1 MRGIK
6 TEKQISEKAPAY
18 DKHVLIHIIYCKMLS
33 SKLEHMEKKNQ
44 NNRSY
49 LPLVL
54 MHTVTLTSLK
64 FLSYYVYFL
73 E

>member
-33 SKLEHMEKKNQ
+33 SKLEHMEEKIKTID
-44 NNRSY
+44 
-49 LPLVL
+49 LI
-54 MHTVTLTSLK
+54 
-64 FLSYYVYFL
+64 FLLFQCTQ
-73 E
+73 